1 MILSNKIGNSIRQH
15 DNNNIEKEDIEF
27 LSNIASRIH
36 KSGLV
41 TPVVFFLEMTKP
53 ISSLGGHFLVFLGPI
68 LNAFIQSESYYR
80 KVEVFEKRE
89 NIELLLNLI
98 EDLEK

>member
-1 MILSNKIGNSIRQH
+1 MIISNKIEKSIHQLD
-15 DNNNIEKEDIEF
+15 DNTEKEDIEF

-41 TPVVFFLEMTKP
+41 TPVIFFLEMTKP

-68 LNAFIQSESYYR
+68 LNSFIQSENYYR
-80 KVEVFEKRE
+80 KIQVFEKKE
-89 NIELLLNLI
+89 NIELLLKLI